1 MKRIFALCLISTFVF
16 AGCSKYEEGPKISL
30 RTRTERLSNM
40 WDYDKLEVAN
50 EDRTDEVLGAT
61 MELQKDGDWN
71 QRNGLGELVAL
82 GNWEWE
88 DDQETVRLNYEIP
101 GETIEPL
108 DWKIIKL
115 EEHQLIVE
123 YTFEDNYVYIE
134 FGD

>member
-1 MKRIFALCLISTFVF
+1 MKKIFALCLVSMFVF
-16 AGCSKYEEGPKISL
+16 VGCDKYEEGPKISL
-30 RTRTERLSNM
+30 RTRTERVSNM

-50 EDRTDEVLGAT
+50 KDRTDEVLGAT

-71 QRNGLGELVAL
+71 QRNGYGELVAL

-88 DDQETVRLNYEIP
+88 DDQETIRLNYEIP

>member
-1 MKRIFALCLISTFVF
+1 MNGFYDLTPCPNK
-16 AGCSKYEEGPKISL
+16 CSRFRPKISL
-30 RTRTERLSNM
+30 RTRTERVSNM

-50 EDRTDEVLGAT
+50 KDRTDEVLGAT

-71 QRNGLGELVAL
+71 QRNGYGELVAL

-88 DDQETVRLNYEIP
+88 DDQETIRLNYEIP

>member
-1 MKRIFALCLISTFVF
+1 MFVF
-16 AGCSKYEEGPKISL
+16 VGCDKYEEGPKISL
-30 RTRTERLSNM
+30 RTRTERVSNM

-50 EDRTDEVLGAT
+50 KDRTDEVLGAT

-71 QRNGLGELVAL
+71 QRNGYGELVAL

-88 DDQETVRLNYEIP
+88 DDQETIRLNYEIP

>member
-1 MKRIFALCLISTFVF
+1 MKKIFALCLVSMFVF
-16 AGCSKYEEGPKISL
+16 VGCDKYEEGPKISL
-30 RTRTERLSNM
+30 RTRTERVSNM

-50 EDRTDEVLGAT
+50 KDRTDEVLGAT

-71 QRNGLGELVAL
+71 QRNGYGELVAL

-88 DDQETVRLNYEIP
+88 DDQETIRLNYEIP

-123 YTFEDNYVYIE
+123 YTFED
-134 FGD
+134 